1 MAPEYWTFTLTRAIV
16 GATTSGVFLVAYVI
30 GNIKLM
36 FWSCE
41 IVFLSLLTAMEMVS
55 PSKRLFAGIICHM
68 FFSVGYMLTALW
80 AYLISDWRTLQ
91 IALTVPGLVFFCYW
105 W

>member
-1 MAPEYWTFTLTRAIV
+1 
-16 GATTSGVFLVAYVI
+16 
-30 GNIKLM
+30 
-36 FWSCE
+36 
-41 IVFLSLLTAMEMVS
+41 MEMVS
-55 PSKRLFAGIICHM
+55 PNKRLLAGTICQM

-80 AYLISDWRTLQ
+80 AYLIRDWRDLQ